1 MSIDVL
7 QDKIRKMKNPSMIDL
22 TLPVRDLPP
31 HLIQEEGSEAKAY
44 SRFCRELVEQL
55 KGIVPAIRL
64 SFTPFAILGPEG
76 LAELCAVMRAASA
89 ANYYIALEA
98 PEILSPMMATSVAEA
113 VFGNDKTLW
122 PCDGL
127 IVSSYPGTDCIRP
140 FLPYCK
146 DGKKDLF
153 CVIRTSNKSAPEL
166 QDLMTGSRL
175 VHTAAADLVNRFGGE
190 TAGRCGYARVAAV
203 AGGSSAESLR
213 TLRSKYPKLF
223 LMIDDIDYSNCN
235 AKNCAAAF
243 DKFGHGAVACV
254 GPTVTA
260 AWKQAQTDGTDYL
273 EQASAAAERMKK
285 NLTRYTTV
293 L

>member
-7 QDKIRKMKNPSMIDL
+7 QEKIRKLKNPSMIDL
-22 TLPVRDLPP
+22 TLPISELPP
-31 HLIQEEGSEAKAY
+31 HLLQEEGSPAEAY
-44 SRFCRELVEQL
+44 GRFCRELLERL
-55 KGIVPAIRL
+55 KGTVPAVRL
-64 SFTPFAILGPEG
+64 SFAPFALLGAEG
-76 LAELCAVMRAASA
+76 LNQLSAVLKAVSD
-89 ANYYIALEA
+89 ANLYVALEA
-98 PEILSPMMATSVAEA
+98 PEILSPMMAAYTADTI
-113 VFGNDKTLW
+113 FGGEESLW

-127 IVSSYPGTDCIRP
+127 IISAYPGTDCVKA

-146 DGKKDLF
+146 EGKKDLF

-175 VHTAAADLVNRFGGE
+175 VHTAAADLINRFGAE
-190 TAGRCGYARVAAV
+190 TTGKCGYSRVAAV

-213 TLRSKYPKLF
+213 TLRGKYPRLF

-243 DKFGHGAVACV
+243 DKFGHGAVACM

-260 AWKQAQTDGTDYL
+260 AWKQAESDGTDYL
-273 EQASAAAERMKK
+273 DHAAAAAERMKK

>member
-7 QDKIRKMKNPSMIDL
+7 QEKIRKMKNPSMIDL
-22 TLPVRDLPP
+22 SLPVAELPS
-31 HLIQEEGSEAKAY
+31 HLMEEEGSKARAY
-44 SRFCRELVEQL
+44 GRFCRELLERL
-55 KGIVPAIRL
+55 KGIVPAVRL
-64 SFTPFAILGPEG
+64 SFTPFAILGAEG
-76 LAELCAVMRAASA
+76 LAELSGVLKAAA
-89 ANYYIALEA
+89 GNYYVALEA
-98 PEILSPMMATSVAEA
+98 PEILSPMMAASVADS
-113 VFGNDKTLW
+113 VFGGEEKLW

-127 IVSSYPGTDCIRP
+127 IISSYPGTDCIRP

-146 DGKKDLF
+146 EGKKDLF

-175 VHTAAADLVNRFGGE
+175 VHTAAADLINRFGGE
-190 TAGRCGYARVAAV
+190 TAGKCGYARVAAM

-213 TLRSKYPKLF
+213 TLRSKYPRLF

-243 DKFGHGAVACV
+243 DKFGHGAVACA

-260 AWKQAQTDGTDYL
+260 AWKQAETDGKDYL
-273 EQASAAAERMKK
+273 EQAAAAAERMKK